1 MKLKLI
7 VWLFLAVIL
16 QAITLYAQPDTKD
29 SLKMIL
35 KTSKLTISQRVDA
48 LNQLAYQY
56 YDFDDSLAFNYARE
70 ALLLAKQSN
79 YAKGLKYG
87 YTMVGLGYSSKSLF
101 KEAIRYYRLSDQV
114 KVKDGFSDEVYN
126 SVLLGNCYRD
136 QAIYDS
142 ALYFYRMGLKN
153 FAQLSTPDRA
163 TIFKNI
169 GSIYVLQ
176 WKNEEAIAV
185 LDSASRYLMDGMRT
199 NKYVQMDVWSIYG
212 QAYKNLLKFDLS
224 NSYYEKMC
232 DASYQLEDNYHQIM
246 CKLNKA
252 DLAYQRSD
260 YSSALE
266 YGFQALKITE
276 KYVFPPQYVKV
287 LIQIGQVYEETAQYD
302 IAADYLYKALKVS
315 ERLGLLAETA
325 TIYSELAWIK
335 KDQRDF
341 IKSIEYADISLR
353 IREKIGDEKGI
364 ANCHNVKGLTYLLLK
379 NYDRSIQ
386 EHEMALQIRE
396 RIQYQAG
403 IAASLFNISLVY
415 EDRKQLHLAL
425 EYQKKSTLM
434 EEQTGNNQNLAISY
448 VSMSR
453 LLIKLSQYNEALNYI
468 NKADRLADQVGSPLL
483 KRNNIASMIL
493 LHEQQGNYRKA
504 FELQKVYQQLT
515 DSIYSQT
522 SAMKLAEAEALY
534 NTEKKEK
541 DIELLNEK
549 QLSQQTQLQ
558 FQQAELSRKNW
569 IIASAG
575 TGIFLLLV
583 AGLVG
588 YRYYKEKSKAN
599 RELREQQEEIQ
610 AQSEELQEANYMIAN
625 INKSLEEKVEV
636 RTSELKQ
643 AYKEL
648 DTFFYRSSH
657 DFRRPITTFL
667 GLAGVAKITVKDPVS
682 LELFEKVSETAGSL
696 DKMLQK
702 LQSISD
708 VGSQQM
714 IYKDV
719 FLDELVRETEEGL
732 SEPIKRK
739 GIQVKKEIRQQVS
752 FVSYPAMVKIILEN
766 LIENSVHFAITENPF
781 IKITITVTEAE
792 AVIVVQDNG
801 EGILE
806 EYQPRIFEMY
816 FRANERSK
824 GNGLGLYIARKAV
837 EKLNGTITFTSQY
850 AHGSTFTVMLPNQQ
864 A

>member
-1 MKLKLI
+1 MKLNLNK
-7 VWLFLAVIL
+7 WLFYLVVL
-16 QAITLYAQPDTKD
+16 HTTTLCAQPDTKD
-29 SLKMIL
+29 SLKMVL
-35 KTSKLTISQRVDA
+35 QNPGLTVPQRVDA

-56 YDFDDSLAFNYARE
+56 YDFDDSLASTYANE
-70 ALLLAKQSN
+70 ALLLAQKAN
-79 YAKGLKYG
+79 YAKGLKDS
-87 YTMVGLGYSSKSLF
+87 YTMVGLAYSSKSLF
-101 KEAIRYYRLSDQV
+101 KEAIRYYRLSNQV
-114 KVKDGFSDEVYN
+114 SVKNGFSGEVYN
-126 SVLLGNCYRD
+126 WVLLGNCYRD
-136 QAIYDS
+136 QAFYDS
-142 ALYFYRMGLKN
+142 ALYFYRLGLQN
-153 FAQLSTPDRA
+153 FDQLDIHDRA
-163 TIFKNI
+163 TIYKNI
-169 GSIYVLQ
+169 GSVYVLQ
-176 WKNEEAIAV
+176 WRNEEAIGV
-185 LDSASRYLMDGMRT
+185 LDSASTYLANGIIS
-199 NKYVQMDVWSIYG
+199 NHYVQMDVWSIYG
-212 QAYKNLLKFDLS
+212 QAYKNLLKYDLS
-224 NSYYEKMC
+224 NTYYEKMC
-232 DASYQLEDNYHQIM
+232 DASYQLEDYYHQIM

-302 IAADYLYKALKVS
+302 VAVDYLYKALKVS

-341 IKSIEYADISLR
+341 IKSIEYADVSLR

-415 EDRKQLHLAL
+415 EDRKQLLLAL

-434 EEQTGNNQNLAISY
+434 EEKTGNNQNLAISY

-453 LLIKLSQYNEALNYI
+453 LLIKLSQYDEALVYI
-468 NKADRLADQVGSPLL
+468 NKADRLANQVGSPLL

-493 LHEQQGNYRKA
+493 LNEQQGNFRRA

-549 QLSQQTQLQ
+549 QLSQQNQLQ

-583 AGLVG
+583 AGLIG
-588 YRYYKEKSKAN
+588 YRYYNEKSKAN

-732 SEPIKRK
+732 SELIKRK
-739 GIQVKKEIRQQVS
+739 GIQVRKEIRQNVS
-752 FVSYPAMVKIILEN
+752 FVSYPAMVKIIFEN

-781 IKITITVTEAE
+781 IKIAITVTEAE
-792 AVIVVQDNG
+792 AIIEVQDNG

-837 EKLNGTITFTSQY
+837 EKLNGSITFTSQY
-850 AHGSTFTVMLPNQQ
+850 AHGSTFTVTLPNQQ

>member
-1 MKLKLI
+1 MKLKLN
-7 VWLFLAVIL
+7 VWLLMMLL
-16 QAITLYAQPDTKD
+16 QASGLFAQPDTKD
-29 SLKMIL
+29 SLKVAL
-35 KTSKLTISQRVDA
+35 QNPSLPAFQRVDA
-48 LNQLAYQY
+48 LNQLAYQF
-56 YDFDDSLAFNYARE
+56 YDYNDSLASTYANE
-70 ALLLAKQSN
+70 ALMLAKKSA
-79 YAKGLKYG
+79 YDKGLKIS
-87 YTMVGLGYSSKSLF
+87 YTMVGLGYSSKSNF

-114 KVKDGFSDEVYN
+114 KVKDAFSDEVYN
-126 SVLLGNCYRD
+126 WVLLGNCYRD
-136 QAIYDS
+136 QGIYDS
-142 ALYFYRMGLKN
+142 ALYFYRMGFKKS
-153 FAQLSTPDRA
+153 AQMSTPDRA
-163 TIFKNI
+163 TIYKNI
-169 GSIYVLQ
+169 GSVYVLL
-176 WKNEEAIAV
+176 WKNEKAIAV
-185 LDSASRYLMDGMRT
+185 LDSASQYLTDGMRT

-212 QAYKNLLKFDLS
+212 QAYKNLLKFELS

-232 DASYQLEDNYHQIM
+232 DASYQLEDYYHQIM

-252 DLAYQRSD
+252 DLAYLRSD

-287 LIQIGQVYEETAQYD
+287 LIQIGQVYEEIAQYD
-302 IAADYLYKALKVS
+302 VAADYLYKALKVS

-341 IKSIEYADISLR
+341 VKSIEYADISLR

-386 EHEMALQIRE
+386 EHEKALRIRE

-415 EDRKQLHLAL
+415 EDRQQLHLAL

-453 LLIKLSQYNEALNYI
+453 LLIKLSQYNDALVYI

-504 FELQKVYQQLT
+504 YELQKLYQQLT

-522 SAMKLAEAEALY
+522 SAMKLAEAEALF

-549 QLSQQTQLQ
+549 QLSQQNQLQ

-583 AGLVG
+583 AGLIG

-636 RTSELKQ
+636 RTSQLKQ

-708 VGSQQM
+708 MGSQQM
-714 IYKDV
+714 IYKEV

-732 SEPIKRK
+732 SEPIRRK
-739 GIQVKKEIRQQVS
+739 GIQVKKEIMQQVS

-766 LIENSVHFAITENPF
+766 LIENSVHFAITESPF
-781 IKITITVTEAE
+781 IKIAITVTDAE

>member
-1 MKLKLI
+1 MKLKLN
-7 VWLFLAVIL
+7 VWLLMMLL
-16 QAITLYAQPDTKD
+16 QASGLFAQPDTKG
-29 SLKMIL
+29 SLKVAL
-35 KTSKLTISQRVDA
+35 QNPRLPAFQRVDA
-48 LNQLAYQY
+48 LNQLAYQF
-56 YDFDDSLAFNYARE
+56 YDYNDSLASTYANE
-70 ALLLAKQSN
+70 ALMLAKKSA
-79 YAKGLKYG
+79 YDKGLKIS
-87 YTMVGLGYSSKSLF
+87 YTMVGLGYSSKSNF

-114 KVKDGFSDEVYN
+114 KVKDAFSDEVYN
-126 SVLLGNCYRD
+126 WVLLGNCYRD
-136 QAIYDS
+136 QGIYDS
-142 ALYFYRMGLKN
+142 ALYFYRMGFKKS
-153 FAQLSTPDRA
+153 AQMSTPDRA
-163 TIFKNI
+163 TIYKNI
-169 GSIYVLQ
+169 GSVYVLL
-176 WKNEEAIAV
+176 WKNEKAIAV
-185 LDSASRYLMDGMRT
+185 LDSASQYLTDGMRT

-212 QAYKNLLKFDLS
+212 QAYKNLLKFELS

-232 DASYQLEDNYHQIM
+232 DASYQLEDYYHQIM

-252 DLAYQRSD
+252 DLAYLRSD

-287 LIQIGQVYEETAQYD
+287 LIQIGQVYEEIAQYD
-302 IAADYLYKALKVS
+302 VAADYLYKALKVS

-341 IKSIEYADISLR
+341 VKSIEYADISLR

-386 EHEMALQIRE
+386 EHEKALRIRE

-415 EDRKQLHLAL
+415 EDRQQLHLAL

-453 LLIKLSQYNEALNYI
+453 LLIKLSQYNDALVYI

-493 LHEQQGNYRKA
+493 LHEQQGNYSKA
-504 FELQKVYQQLT
+504 YELQKLYQQLT

-522 SAMKLAEAEALY
+522 SAMKLAEAEALF

-549 QLSQQTQLQ
+549 QLSQQNQLQ

-583 AGLVG
+583 AGLIG

-636 RTSELKQ
+636 RTSQLKQ

-714 IYKDV
+714 IYKEV

-732 SEPIKRK
+732 SEPIRRK
-739 GIQVKKEIRQQVS
+739 GIQLKKEIMQQVS

-766 LIENSVHFAITENPF
+766 LIENSVHFAITESPF
-781 IKITITVTEAE
+781 IKIAITVTEAE

>member
-7 VWLFLAVIL
+7 VWLFLAVIF
-16 QAITLYAQPDTKD
+16 QTTTLYAQPDTKD
-29 SLKMIL
+29 SLKMLLERPGIA
-35 KTSKLTISQRVDA
+35 LTQRVDA

-101 KEAIRYYRLSDQV
+101 KEAIRYYRLSNQV
-114 KVKDGFSDEVYN
+114 KVTGSLSDEVYN
-126 SVLLGNCYRD
+126 WILLGNCYRD
-136 QAIYDS
+136 QAYYDS
-142 ALYFYRMGLKN
+142 ALYFYRIGLRGTE
-153 FAQLSTPDRA
+153 QLNIHDLA
-163 TIFKNI
+163 TIYKNI
-169 GSIYVLQ
+169 GLIYVLQ
-176 WKNEEAIAV
+176 WRNDEAISV
-185 LDSASRYLMDGMRT
+185 LDSASRYLTDGMRS

-224 NSYYEKMC
+224 SSYYEKMC
-232 DASYQLEDNYHQIM
+232 NASYELEDNYHQIM
-246 CKLNKA
+246 CKLNRA
-252 DLAYQRSD
+252 ELAYERSN
-260 YSSALE
+260 YSSALNF
-266 YGFQALKITE
+266 GFEALKITE

-287 LIQIGQVYEETAQYD
+287 LIQIGQVYEETGQYD
-302 IAADYLYKALKVS
+302 VAADYLYKALKVS
-315 ERLGLLAETA
+315 ERLGLRAETA

-335 KDQRDF
+335 KDQREF
-341 IKSIEYADISLR
+341 IKSIEYADLSLR
-353 IREKIGDEKGI
+353 IRTEIGDQKGI

-386 EHEMALQIRE
+386 EHELALQIRD
-396 RIQYQAG
+396 RINYKAG

-415 EDRKQLHLAL
+415 EERNQLHLAL
-425 EYQKKSTLM
+425 EYQKKSTLI
-434 EEQTGNNQNLAISY
+434 EEKTGNNQNLALSY
-448 VSMSR
+448 VTISR
-453 LLIKLSQYNEALNYI
+453 LLIKLRQYHDAMIYMS
-468 NKADRLADQVGSPLL
+468 KADRMADLVGSPLL
-483 KRNNIASMIL
+483 KRNITASMIL
-493 LHEQQGNYRKA
+493 YYEQQGNYQKA
-504 FELQKVYQQLT
+504 FELQKKYQLLT

-522 SAMKLAEAEALY
+522 SAMKLAEAEALF

-541 DIELLNEK
+541 DIELLNQK

-569 IIASAG
+569 IITSAAV
-575 TGIFLLLV
+575 GIGLLLLAV
-583 AGLVG
+583 LVG

-610 AQSEELQEANYMIAN
+610 AQSEELQEANYIIAN

-781 IKITITVTEAE
+781 IKIIITVTEAE

-837 EKLNGTITFTSQY
+837 EKLNGKITFTSQY

>member
-7 VWLFLAVIL
+7 VWLFLAVIF
-16 QAITLYAQPDTKD
+16 QTTTLYAQPDTKD
-29 SLKMIL
+29 SLKMLLERPGIA
-35 KTSKLTISQRVDA
+35 LTQRVDA

-101 KEAIRYYRLSDQV
+101 KEAIRYYRLSNQV
-114 KVKDGFSDEVYN
+114 KVTGSLSDEVYN
-126 SVLLGNCYRD
+126 WILLGNCYRD
-136 QAIYDS
+136 QAYYDS
-142 ALYFYRMGLKN
+142 ALYFYRIGLRGTE
-153 FAQLSTPDRA
+153 QLNIHDLA
-163 TIFKNI
+163 TIYKNI
-169 GSIYVLQ
+169 GLIYVLQ
-176 WKNEEAIAV
+176 WRNDEAISV
-185 LDSASRYLMDGMRT
+185 LDSASRYLTDGMRS

-224 NSYYEKMC
+224 SSYYEKMC
-232 DASYQLEDNYHQIM
+232 NASYELEDNYHQIM
-246 CKLNKA
+246 CKLNRA
-252 DLAYQRSD
+252 ELAYERSN
-260 YSSALE
+260 YSSALNF
-266 YGFQALKITE
+266 GFEALKITE

-287 LIQIGQVYEETAQYD
+287 LIQIGQVYEETGQYD
-302 IAADYLYKALKVS
+302 VAADYLYKALKVS
-315 ERLGLLAETA
+315 ERLGLRAETA

-335 KDQRDF
+335 KDQREF
-341 IKSIEYADISLR
+341 IKSIEYADLSLR
-353 IREKIGDEKGI
+353 IRTEIGDQKGI

-386 EHEMALQIRE
+386 EHELALQIRD
-396 RIQYQAG
+396 RINYKAG

-415 EDRKQLHLAL
+415 EERNQLHLAL
-425 EYQKKSTLM
+425 EYQKKSTLI
-434 EEQTGNNQNLAISY
+434 EEKTGNNQNLALSY
-448 VSMSR
+448 VTISR
-453 LLIKLSQYNEALNYI
+453 LLIKLRQYHDAMIYMS
-468 NKADRLADQVGSPLL
+468 KADRMADLVGSPLL
-483 KRNNIASMIL
+483 KRNITASMIL
-493 LHEQQGNYRKA
+493 YYEQQGNYQKA
-504 FELQKVYQQLT
+504 FELQKKYQLLT

-522 SAMKLAEAEALY
+522 SAMKLAEAEALF

-541 DIELLNEK
+541 DIELLNQK

-569 IIASAG
+569 IITSAAV
-575 TGIFLLLV
+575 GIGLLLLAV
-583 AGLVG
+583 LVG

-610 AQSEELQEANYMIAN
+610 AQSEELQEANYIIAN

-781 IKITITVTEAE
+781 IKIIITVTEAE